1 MPASSK
7 AQPAVCSADVT
18 VLAVVGTLGD
28 QFAEIVVLY

>member
-18 VLAVVGTLGD
+18 VLYSGTLGG
-28 QFAEIVVLY
+28 QLSEIVVLY